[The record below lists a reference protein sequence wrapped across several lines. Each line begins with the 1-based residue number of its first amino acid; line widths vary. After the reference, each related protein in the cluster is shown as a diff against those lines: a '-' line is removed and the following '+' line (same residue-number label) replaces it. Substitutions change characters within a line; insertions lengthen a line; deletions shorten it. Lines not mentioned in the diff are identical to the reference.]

1 MVGVIRYEQIKG
13 DKKRLLALTGLTQGE
28 FEELLTAFSQ
38 ARQTRIERRW
48 RQTGKKRQRQAGGG
62 RTAILDN
69 DEQKLLFA
77 LMYQKSYPVQ
87 ELLAATFE
95 MSQSRCNY
103 WIHELLPTLKD
114 ALDILGVLPERD
126 PEQFAKHEASHK
138 EPPELIIDG
147 TERRRQRPK
156 NKEKQALHYSGK
168 KKTHTDKNVVIS
180 NAKTKRVSF
189 LSQTYPGTAH
199 DKKIA
204 DHQAIRYPPTTTL
217 YKDTGFQGYEP
228 TVKHTRQ
235 PKKAKERRTD
245 NP

>member
-1 MVGVIRYEQIKG
+1 MALVIRYEQIKS
-13 DKKRLLALTGLTQGE
+13 DKKRLLALTGLTQEE
-28 FEELLTAFSQ
+28 FEELLVAFSQ

-48 RQTGKKRQRQAGGG
+48 RQTGRQRQRQGGGG
-62 RTAILDN
+62 RTAILNN

-87 ELLAATFE
+87 ELLAAAFE

-114 ALDILGVLPERD
+114 ALDILGVLPGRD
-126 PEQFAKHEASHK
+126 PAQFAKHASSYK

-168 KKTHTDKNVVIS
+168 HKTHTDKNVVIS
-180 NAKTKRVSF
+180 NAKTNRVSY
-189 LSQTYPGTAH
+189 LSQTYPGTVH

-204 DHQAIRYPPTTTL
+204 DHEAIRYPHQVTL

-228 TVKHTRQ
+228 KVKRTRQ

-245 NP
+245 NR

>member
-1 MVGVIRYEQIKG
+1 MIRYEQIKG
-13 DKKRLLALTGLTQGE
+13 DKKRMLALTGLTRAE
-28 FEELLTAFSQ
+28 FEELLPAFSQ
-38 ARQTRIERRW
+38 ARQTRVGQQE

-62 RTAILDN
+62 RKAILDS

-126 PEQFAKHEASHK
+126 PEQFAKHEARHREAS
-138 EPPELIIDG
+138 ELIIDG

-156 NKEKQALHYSGK
+156 DKQKQALHYSGK
-168 KKTHTDKNVVIS
+168 KKTHTDKNVIIS
-180 NAKTKRVSF
+180 NARTRRVGY

-204 DHQAIRYPPTTTL
+204 DHEAIRYPRRATL

-228 TVKHTRQ
+228 AVKHTRQ
-235 PKKAKERRTD
+235 PKKTQERRTYTR
-245 NP
+245 

>member
-1 MVGVIRYEQIKG
+1 
-13 DKKRLLALTGLTQGE
+13 
-28 FEELLTAFSQ
+28 
-38 ARQTRIERRW
+38 
-48 RQTGKKRQRQAGGG
+48 
-62 RTAILDN
+62 
-69 DEQKLLFA
+69 
-77 LMYQKSYPVQ
+77 MYQKSYPVQ

-126 PEQFAKHEASHK
+126 PEQFAKHEASHN
-138 EPPELIIDG
+138 ESSSLIIDG

-156 NKEKQALHYSGK
+156 NKDKQALHYSGK

-180 NAKTKRVSF
+180 NAKTKRVGY

-199 DKKIA
+199 DKRIA
-204 DHQAIRYPPTTTL
+204 DHEAIRYPPTATL

-228 TVKHTRQ
+228 AVKLTRQ
-235 PKKAKERRTD
+235 PKKAEEWRTACL
-245 NP
+245 